1 MSNIL
6 HDPEEREMYDLY
18 CKPGYEVFIMKAVD
32 EYMQNKDNNK
42 A

>member
-1 MSNIL
+1 
-6 HDPEEREMYDLY
+6 MYDLY